1 MPQAPVVLL
10 SEQQWRGRRA
20 AHERRVD
27 AWTIGWRERRAS
39 GAKHPVDDFL
49 FTYYP
54 TRPAVL
60 RRWHPGIGVA
70 LAGEDLAD
78 LGDGYREAELAGT
91 PAWLLDPTRFASLVP
106 AALRIAALLTATA
119 HRDPQFG
126 CFGLHEWAM
135 VYRQRPDETRHEQWP
150 LRLEP
155 EQVRATVDGRRT
167 ALQPLRRVPLL
178 HGGGASAEPGAAHPR
193 AAGPARAGR
202 VPAREHGP
210 VPAREPDLPGRG
222 QRPRRRLL
230 RARARHPYPRHAR
243 GPVRPARAG
252 YDPVEVETPS
262 GRSEFAFQQ
271 RGFAARAAA
280 LRADLLAV
288 VDRFLRTMET

>member
-78 LGDGYREAELAGT
+78 LGDGYREAKLAGT

-119 HRDPQFG
+119 DRDPQFG

-135 VYRQRPDETRHEQWP
+135 VYGQRPDETRHEQWP

-155 EQVRATVDGRRT
+155 QQVRATVDGLGLRCSHFDAFRFFT
-167 ALQPLRRVPLL
+167 AAARPLNPVPLTRELQVEHEQGGCL
-178 HGGGASAEPGAAHPR
+178 HANMDLYRHASRISPVVGSDLVADCFALARDIRTLDMR
-193 AAGPARAGR
+193 AAPYDL
-202 VPAREHGP
+202 RE
-210 VPAREPDLPGRG
+210 L
-222 QRPRRRLL
+222 
-230 RARARHPYPRHAR
+230 
-243 GPVRPARAG
+243 G